1 MHFTSTLVAYL
12 ASISMVSAVT
22 IRNFRAG
29 TCKGGNYAECKG
41 IKTYDCC
48 DKTPTKSVY
57 SSSRFLGL
65 PTTGI
70 GAVCNQEKGKNCGRV
85 HAAGSGLNACVG
97 KSNSRG
103 SFWFDCRQTGTCNK
117 RNKAA
122 VPDDSQLT
130 NIQAA
135 GSVAPDIVA
144 IDYHRFYTNE
154 TTPDD
159 VVRALFE
166 LFDTDVSYEDIPVE
180 LKEYE
185 EVEISEQKQG

>member
-1 MHFTSTLVAYL
+1 MQFTSTLVAYL
-12 ASISMVSAVT
+12 AYISMASAVT

-29 TCKGGNYAECKG
+29 TCKGSNYAECKG

-70 GAVCNQEKGKNCGRV
+70 GAIYNEEKGKNCGRV

-103 SFWFDCRQTGTCNK
+103 SFWFDCRQTGTCNQ

-122 VPDDSQLT
+122 VINNSRLA
-130 NIQAA
+130 NIQAT

-154 TTPDD
+154 STPDD
-159 VVRALFE
+159 VVHALLNLFE
-166 LFDTDVSYEDIPVE
+166 TDISYEDIPIE
-180 LKEYE
+180 LKKYE
-185 EVEISEQKQG
+185 EVKISE